1 MDSSIETPTENGSSP
16 ESAPEIL
23 FTEEQIAE
31 HAQMLRTA
39 IDLGLEWF
47 EEAKDAEA
55 FEAMTL
61 KEQRFSQLLDPLIWS
76 MREALITYEHEDCE
90 ECKVRRETG
99 GNGYGLAVADML
111 LGGKVDA

>member
-1 MDSSIETPTENGSSP
+1 MENGSS
-16 ESAPEIL
+16 EAYEVL

-31 HAQMLRTA
+31 QAELLRSA
-39 IDLGLEWF
+39 IELGMQWF

-90 ECKVRRETG
+90 DCKMRRETG